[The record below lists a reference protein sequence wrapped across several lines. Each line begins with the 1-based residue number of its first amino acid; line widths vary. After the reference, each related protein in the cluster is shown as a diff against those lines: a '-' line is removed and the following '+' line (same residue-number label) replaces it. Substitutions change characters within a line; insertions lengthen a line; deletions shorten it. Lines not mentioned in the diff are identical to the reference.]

1 MMTMML
7 GGTYL
12 VFDMVDGGGVDG
24 VWWWM
29 AKNSDVM
36 HQTRLVQ

>member
-1 MMTMML
+1 MML

-12 VFDMVDGGGVDG
+12 VFDMVDG

-29 AKNSDVM
+29 ARNSDVM